1 MAHAFREGKR
11 RNRNVTREGRM
22 HSTVRSGVLACVAGV
37 VLLSGCTASEDE
49 RALDPD
55 VVHLQAGAPGKPN
68 VVLTQA
74 PAEQL
79 ALGSPFSDADV
90 GFMRDMQV
98 HHEQALAMTAMV
110 EERTE
115 REDLRLFVQRM
126 DISQTG
132 ELEQLERLLD
142 EHEQA
147 VERTGGDHEA
157 HSGHTG
163 DGDHSDM
170 PGMLTDEQLA
180 VLEAARGDDFARQ
193 VPAGHDPAPRRRAR
207 HGGGGPLD
215 RGRAGRPA
223 PVRVRAARRQRPAHR
238 ARPHGAPV
246 GDAAARLTAKAAG
259 PGVDRSFV
267 RTSRRRSR

>member
-1 MAHAFREGKR
+1 
-11 RNRNVTREGRM
+11 M

-37 VLLSGCTASEDE
+37 VLLSGCTSSDE

-55 VVHLQAGAPGKPN
+55 VVHLQAGAPGQPN
-68 VVLTQA
+68 VRLTEA
-74 PAEQL
+74 PPEEL

-142 EHEQA
+142 EHVQA
-147 VERTGGDHEA
+147 VERTGGDHDA

-170 PGMLTDEQLA
+170 PGMLSDDELA
-180 VLEAARGDDFARQ
+180 ALEAARGDDFARLFLQ
-193 VPAGHDPAPRRRAR
+193 AMTKHHDGALAMVAEVLSTEGALADQRLSEFAQHVDSDQRIE
-207 HGGGGPLD
+207 LD
-215 RGRAGRPA
+215 RM
-223 PVRVRAARRQRPAHR
+223 
-238 ARPHGAPV
+238 
-246 GDAAARLTAKAAG
+246 ARLWETL
-259 PGVDRSFV
+259 PPV
-267 RTSRRRSR
+267 

>member
-37 VLLSGCTASEDE
+37 VLLSGCTSSDDE

-55 VVHLQAGAPGKPN
+55 VVHLQAGAPGQPN
-68 VVLTQA
+68 VRLTEA
-74 PAEQL
+74 PPEEL
-79 ALGSPFSDADV
+79 ALGSSFSDTDV

-147 VERTGGDHEA
+147 VERTGGDHDA

-170 PGMLTDEQLA
+170 PGMLSDDELA
-180 VLEAARGDDFARQ
+180 ALEAARGDDFARLFLQ
-193 VPAGHDPAPRRRAR
+193 AMTKHHDGALAMVAEVLSTEGALADQRLYEFAQHVDSDQRIE
-207 HGGGGPLD
+207 LD
-215 RGRAGRPA
+215 RM
-223 PVRVRAARRQRPAHR
+223 
-238 ARPHGAPV
+238 
-246 GDAAARLTAKAAG
+246 ARLWATL
-259 PGVDRSFV
+259 PPV
-267 RTSRRRSR
+267 